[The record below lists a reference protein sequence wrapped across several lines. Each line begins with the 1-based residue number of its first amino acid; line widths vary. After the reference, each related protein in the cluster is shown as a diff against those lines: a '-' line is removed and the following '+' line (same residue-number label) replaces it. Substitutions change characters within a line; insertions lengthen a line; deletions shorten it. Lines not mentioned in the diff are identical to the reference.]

1 MADYYYNSYDR
12 KQKRRSLISILFD
25 VVILMVSLVAF
36 AAMSLTLVTSYYDPS
51 LSWVFPVLGLVSP
64 AVYIVT
70 ALLAFYWVIRWRLVY
85 AVLLLLPL
93 LVGAPSISRY
103 FKIDTSNSYGE
114 PSKRGVI
121 KLISYNVKG
130 LVNDKGKVSTEG
142 ISEYIEELRPDI
154 VCFQEFQGSRMK
166 KADEPQLFSQY
177 NRVQASDL
185 AIFTRYKIL
194 DSSDDLI
201 HSDFDS
207 GCGMWADLLVGSDTI
222 RLYNIHLQSTAIT
235 VSDDEYIRKMEFIR
249 DSLGDDKLI
258 GMLSRFRNS
267 SIGRA
272 AQADTIA
279 LSIEQSPYRVIVC
292 GDFND
297 TPNSYTYRKISHG
310 LQDAFQEVGV
320 GYSHTFR
327 GFLNL
332 LRIDYVLFEKPTQVL
347 SYEVADSVQL
357 SDHLPVVTT
366 FKL

>member
-12 KQKRRSLISILFD
+12 KRKRRSLISILFD
-25 VVILMVSLVAF
+25 TVMVIISLFVF

-70 ALLAFYWVIRWRLVY
+70 ALLAFYWVIRWRLLF
-85 AVLLLLPL
+85 AILLLLPL

-103 FKIDTSNSYGE
+103 FKIETSNHYGE

-121 KLISYNVKG
+121 KLLSYNVKG
-130 LVNDKGKVSTEG
+130 LVNDSGKVSTQE
-142 ISEYIEELRPDI
+142 ISEYIDQVRPDI
-154 VCFQEFQGSRMK
+154 VCFQEFQSSRMK
-166 KADEPQLFSQY
+166 EADKPQIFSKY
-177 NRVQASDL
+177 YQAQTNGL
-185 AIFTRYKIL
+185 AIYSRYKIL
-194 DSSDDLI
+194 DSSGDLI

-207 GCGMWADLLVGSDTI
+207 GSGMWADMLVGSDTL

-332 LRIDYVLFEKPTQVL
+332 LRIDYVLVERPTQIL

-357 SDHLPVVTT
+357 SDHLPVITT